1 MEKYINK
8 SHGTFLIVLIFS
20 ILFPNIKAGAHANP
34 DRAHQKAEVYYPQ
47 TDEQVPRSIIS
58 LNGTWEFDQT
68 SNAFPPSKFTRKI
81 SVPGLIHLAEPR
93 IEEYD
98 KFFKRPG
105 KAESVEQ
112 FNLYNLDY
120 TPRYSWY
127 RKTVFIP
134 KELGDKE
141 GTIIIK
147 KSQYVTQVYI
157 NGMDM
162 GTSMACY
169 TPIEFPVN
177 KAIKFGSENEI
188 LIRVGERTWLPAEAA
203 GGTDKEKEHY
213 LPGIWDDVL
222 LSFTGNIRI
231 SRLLVLP
238 SVESKKIT
246 VKAQIR
252 SLIPAQIFYGDPMND
267 SVRIEILIT
276 EKISGKKVASVQ
288 GKFSAKRDNLTE
300 MVLELPFAQFTSWTP
315 EKPFLYAATARLIT
329 KNGVSDEISHQFGMR
344 DFTTKGKFFYL
355 NGEKYILRGTNI
367 TLQRFFE
374 DPDCGNLVWDKEWVK
389 KLLVNYP
396 KQLNWNAMRICV
408 GIVPDFWYD
417 IADEYGLLFQ
427 NEWLYWQNHGW
438 DEQIRKEYT
447 DWVWTDGNHP
457 SIAIWDAINENTDN
471 YIGNTLIPELK
482 KLDPTRIWDAG
493 YMGEGLMKTDEM
505 DEPHPYMGRM
515 TGKEDGLEKNFYPLG
530 NLDYKPQPLKMIR
543 EAGVPQL
550 VNEYGWRWLWRNG
563 LPSKL
568 TVNDYKYYLGSNSTS
583 EQNREFQAYDMQLE
597 TEWLRSEPELA
608 GVLAFCYLANNYG
621 YTGDWFMDNI
631 KDLKPIPTLNWFR
644 HAFAPTAVFINLTDE
659 RYVKQ
664 SVPHQPGEKLAFK
677 LAKINDL
684 NKIITGK
691 VNLKI
696 LDGSGKTVSKKSMPV
711 TLLAFDRSSFSVEA
725 SLPRKPGGYLMLAEF
740 RAEGN
745 VSPVISRR
753 YIKVGKVPV
762 YKFFEMKEESLK

>member
-1 MEKYINK
+1 MLRPRII
-8 SHGTFLIVLIFS
+8 LLLAIVLNLQF
-20 ILFPNIKAGAHANP
+20 AGA
-34 DRAHQKAEVYYPQ
+34 QE
-47 TDEQVPRSIIS
+47 PRTVIN

-68 SNAFPPSKFTRKI
+68 IKAFPPEQFTRKI
-81 SVPGLIHLAEPR
+81 PVPGLIHLAEPR

-98 KFFKRPG
+98 KFFKRQD
-105 KAESVEQ
+105 KAEAVEQ

-127 RKTVFIP
+127 RKMVFIP
-134 KELGDKE
+134 KELETKE
-141 GTIIIK
+141 GMITIT

-177 KAIKFGSENEI
+177 KAIKFGEENEV
-188 LIRVGERTWLPAEAA
+188 LIRVGDRTWLPAEAA

-213 LPGIWDDVL
+213 LPGIWDDVF
-222 LSFTGNIRI
+222 LSFTGNFRI
-231 SRLLVLP
+231 NRLLILP
-238 SVESKKIT
+238 SVESKKVTIKIQ
-246 VKAQIR
+246 VR

-267 SVRIEILIT
+267 SVAIEVSVA
-276 EKISGKKVASVQ
+276 EKISGKKVASGRV
-288 GKFSAKRDNLTE
+288 KFSAKRDNLTE
-300 MVLELPFAQFTSWTP
+300 TLLDISLPEYTSWTP
-315 EKPFLYAATARLIT
+315 ETPFLYNATAIII
-329 KNGVSDEISHQFGMR
+329 KGKGVSDELSHQFGMR
-344 DFTTKGKFFYL
+344 DFTAKGKFYYL

-374 DPDCGNLVWDKEWVK
+374 DPDCGNLVWDKQWVR
-389 KLLVNYP
+389 KLLSDYP
-396 KQLNWNAMRICV
+396 KKLNWNAMRICV
-408 GIVPDFWYD
+408 GVVPDFWYD
-417 IADEYGLLFQ
+417 IADECGLLFQ

-438 DEQIRKEYT
+438 DDQIRKEYT
-447 DWVWTDGNHP
+447 DWVWSDGSHP

-471 YIGNTLIPELK
+471 FIGNTLIPDLK

-493 YMGEGLMKTDEM
+493 YMREGLMKTDEM

-515 TGKEDGLEKNFYPLG
+515 SGKEDGSEKDFYPLG
-530 NLDYKPQPLKMIR
+530 NLDYKPQALQMIR

-563 LPSKL
+563 MPSKL
-568 TVNDYKYYLGSNSTS
+568 TVNDFKYYLGSNSS
-583 EQNREFQAYDMQLE
+583 PEQNREFQAYDMQLE
-597 TEWLRSEPELA
+597 TEWLRSEPDVA

-631 KDLKPIPTLNWFR
+631 RDLKPISTLNWFR

-664 SVPHQPGEKLAFK
+664 SVPHQQGEVLALKLN
-677 LAKINDL
+677 KINDL
-684 NKIITGK
+684 NKNINGK

-696 LDGSGKTVSKKSMPV
+696 LDVTGKIVSKKSMPV
-711 TLLAFDRSSFSVEA
+711 TLSAFDRSSFPVEIV
-725 SLPRKPGGYLMLAEF
+725 LPKKSGGYLLLAEF
-740 RAEGN
+740 LADASIE
-745 VSPVISRR
+745 SVISRR
-753 YIKVGKVPV
+753 FIKVGIGSK
-762 YKFFEMKEESLK
+762 YNFFEMKAPGLK

>member
-1 MEKYINK
+1 MKNSFI
-8 SHGTFLIVLIFS
+8 LILLF
-20 ILFPNIKAGAHANP
+20 ILYPQFAGA
-34 DRAHQKAEVYYPQ
+34 QE
-47 TDEQVPRSIIS
+47 PRTVIN

-68 SNAFPPSKFTRKI
+68 IKAFPPEQFTRKI
-81 SVPGLIHLAEPR
+81 PVPGLIHLAEPR

-98 KFFKRPG
+98 KFFKRQD
-105 KAESVEQ
+105 KAEAVEQ

-127 RKTVFIP
+127 RKMVFIP
-134 KELGDKE
+134 KELENKE
-141 GTIIIK
+141 GMITIT

-177 KAIKFGSENEI
+177 KAIKFGEENEV
-188 LIRVGERTWLPAEAA
+188 LIRVGDRTWLSAEAA

-213 LPGIWDDVL
+213 LPGIWDDVF
-222 LSFTGNIRI
+222 LSFTGNFRI
-231 SRLLVLP
+231 NRLLILP
-238 SVESKKIT
+238 SVESKKVTIKIQ
-246 VKAQIR
+246 VR

-267 SVRIEILIT
+267 SVAIEVSVA
-276 EKISGKKVASVQ
+276 EKISGKKVASGQV
-288 GKFSAKRDNLTE
+288 KFSAKRDNLTE
-300 MVLELPFAQFTSWTP
+300 TLLDISLPEYTSWTP
-315 EKPFLYAATARLIT
+315 ETPFLYNATARII
-329 KNGVSDEISHQFGMR
+329 KGKGVSDELSHQFGMR
-344 DFTTKGKFFYL
+344 DFAAKGKFYCL

-374 DPDCGNLVWDKEWVK
+374 DPDCGNLVWDKEWVR
-389 KLLVNYP
+389 KLLGDYP
-396 KQLNWNAMRICV
+396 KQLGWNAMRICV
-408 GIVPDFWYD
+408 GVVPDFWYD
-417 IADEYGLLFQ
+417 IADECGLLFQ

-438 DEQIRKEYT
+438 DDQISKEYT
-447 DWVWTDGNHP
+447 DWVWSDGSHP

-471 YIGNTLIPELK
+471 FIGNTLIPELK
-482 KLDPTRIWDAG
+482 QLDPTRVWDAG
-493 YMGEGLMKTDEM
+493 YMREGLMRTDEM

-515 TGKEDGLEKNFYPLG
+515 SGKEDGSEKDFYPLG
-530 NLDYKPQPLKMIR
+530 NLDYKPQALQMIR

-563 LPSKL
+563 MPSKL
-568 TVNDYKYYLGSNSTS
+568 TVNDFKYYLGSNSTP

-597 TEWLRSEPELA
+597 TEWLRSEPDVA

-631 KDLKPIPTLNWFR
+631 RDLKPISTLKWFR

-664 SVPHQPGEKLAFK
+664 SVPHQPGEVLALKLN
-677 LAKINDL
+677 KINDL
-684 NKIITGK
+684 NKNINGK

-696 LDGSGKTVSKKSMPV
+696 LDVTGKTVSKKSMPV
-711 TLLAFDRSSFSVEA
+711 TISAFDRSSFLVEIG
-725 SLPRKPGGYLMLAEF
+725 LPKIPGGYLLLAEF
-740 RAEGN
+740 LEEGN
-745 VSPVISRR
+745 ISPVISRR
-753 YIKVGKVPV
+753 YIKVGEVPV
-762 YKFFEMKEESLK
+762 FKYFEMEAISLK